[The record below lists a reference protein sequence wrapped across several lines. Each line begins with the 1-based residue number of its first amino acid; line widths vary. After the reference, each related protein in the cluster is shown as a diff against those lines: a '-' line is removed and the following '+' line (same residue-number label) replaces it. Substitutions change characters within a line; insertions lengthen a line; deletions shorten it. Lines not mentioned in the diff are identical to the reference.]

1 MLVPQI
7 TPGVELP
14 LPVTEKESVKHLDA
28 NEASLPLP
36 SATAWPAKMLES
48 AVALVEGPLMA
59 KVMKSS
65 RSWND
70 FCHRFRTYFVVNYH
84 FGIVG
89 LLTFCGTKI

>member
-28 NEASLPLP
+28 YEASLPLP
-36 SATAWPAKMLES
+36 AATAWPAKMLES

-70 FCHRFRTYFVVNYH
+70 FCH
-84 FGIVG
+84 G
-89 LLTFCGTKI
+89 LEPTLS